1 MDIGLFAIGLLLLA
15 VAYAV
20 GVKQMT
26 WLIAGFNEKAVKDKK
41 SLAKIAGFGFFLPMG
56 GLLVLMSILEVEN
69 ETHIELVAMVV
80 LILIAY
86 VGINRLMRSE
96 SHQG

>member
-15 VAYAV
+15 IAYAV

-26 WLIAGFNEKAVKDKK
+26 WLLAGFNEKAVKGKK

-56 GLLVLMSILEVEN
+56 VFLVVMRVVEV
-69 ETHIELVAMVV
+69 
-80 LILIAY
+80 
-86 VGINRLMRSE
+86 
-96 SHQG
+96 